1 LKRNLRTVGSRYE
14 QEAAAF
20 LTKKGLHIL
29 EQNYRCRIGE
39 IDIIAKD
46 ERTLVFCEVKYRY
59 DHSAGDPSAAVD
71 YRKQQTIYRVAQWY
85 LQAHGLSED
94 TPCRFD
100 VIAITGAKD
109 RLQIRWIPDA
119 FGSW

>member
-1 LKRNLRTVGSRYE
+1 MKRNQRMVGSRYE

-20 LTKKGLHIL
+20 LSKQGWIIR
-29 EQNYRCRIGE
+29 ECNFRCRAGE
-39 IDIIAKD
+39 IDLIASRD
-46 ERTLVFCEVKYRY
+46 GMLAFCEVKYRY
-59 DHSAGDPSAAVD
+59 DGSAGDPAAAVD

-85 LQAHGLSED
+85 LQKQHLPED

-100 VIAITGAKD
+100 VIAITGVGEE
-109 RLQIRWIPDA
+109 LEIRWIPDA